1 MTYETKSY
9 KSGES
14 DTKSE
19 YQKYKLV
26 LEKTLKKKLK
36 HPKLLNVI

>member
-19 YQKYKLV
+19 HQKYKLV
-26 LEKTLKKKLK
+26 LEK
-36 HPKLLNVI
+36 H